1 MDNNE
6 KKYNLRTVKNQ
17 LKKLEEKREKKQ
29 EDLSRIKSEIKDLD
43 IQIKEAKRLIEKI
56 TNDRLKKQ
64 VTESLFD
71 KCGLTNEQISKLL
84 ELSQKI
90 GKKIDNVDIDSLV
103 DKLPDDTK
111 KVDTY
116 INFAKNKNEGE
127 ND

>member
-116 INFAKNKNEGE
+116 INFTKNKNEGE